1 MKRLAE
7 RMESLMRALRM
18 KAFLTVLLI
27 VSVPSVG
34 GAAEQ
39 AVERPVRDY
48 IIAAGDVLEI
58 SIWKNEEL
66 TKVLA
71 VLPDGKI
78 SFPLIGEITAEGKT
92 VAMLKAEIESK
103 ISRFVPNPSLSLIV
117 QQVNSM
123 LIYVIG
129 KVNNPGRFVI
139 NTEINVL
146 QALAMAGGFNP
157 FAEENKTKI
166 FREKAGKTLI
176 LDFRY
181 DDVAKGKNLE
191 QNIKLKRGDL
201 ILVP

>member
-1 MKRLAE
+1 
-7 RMESLMRALRM
+7 MRPVWL
-18 KAFLTVLLI
+18 KGFFTLCII
-27 VSVPSVG
+27 VSVSSVW
-34 GAAEQ
+34 AAEQ
-39 AVERPVRDY
+39 TVKQQSPDY
-48 IIAAGDVLEI
+48 VIAAGDVLEI

-66 TKVLA
+66 TKVLT

-78 SFPLIGEITAEGKT
+78 SFPLIGEIKAEGKT
-92 VAMLKAEIESK
+92 VAELKTEFESK

-129 KVNNPGRFVI
+129 KVNKPGRFVI
-139 NTEINVL
+139 PSEINVL

-166 FREKAGKTLI
+166 FREKDGKTEI

-181 DDVAKGKNLE
+181 KDVAKGKNLK
-191 QNIKLKRGDL
+191 QNINLKRGDV
-201 ILVP
+201 IVVP

>member
-1 MKRLAE
+1 
-7 RMESLMRALRM
+7 MRRVWLNVFFAVWII
-18 KAFLTVLLI
+18 FS
-27 VSVPSVG
+27 VSSPW
-34 GAAEQ
+34 AAEQ
-39 AVERPVRDY
+39 TAELPGKDY
-48 IIAAGDVLEI
+48 VIAPGDVLEI

-66 TKVLA
+66 TKVLS

-78 SFPLIGEITAEGKT
+78 SFPLIGEIKAEGKT
-92 VAMLKAEIESK
+92 VGQLKAEIETK
-103 ISRFVPNPSLSLIV
+103 ISRFVPNPTLSLIV
-117 QQVNSM
+117 GQVNSM

-139 NTEINVL
+139 TSEINVL

-166 FREKAGKTLI
+166 FREKDGKTLI

-181 DDVAKGKNLE
+181 DDVAKGKNLK
-191 QNIKLKRGDL
+191 QNIKLKRGDV